1 MTIPR
6 AKMVTKTDFVERA
19 PREDGHCHAD
29 LYGPTVAPFRSRV
42 RNISTSGML
51 IDCPA
56 ALHVDDVLVAR
67 LPGVGEIICTVAR
80 LRNGRAGIRFSSVI
94 DLAVYRRAT
103 IHAV

>member
-1 MTIPR
+1 MTIPL
-6 AKMVTKTDFVERA
+6 AVIATKTDFVERA
-19 PREDGHCHAD
+19 PREEGQCHAD
-29 LYGPTVAPFRSRV
+29 FYGPTVAPFRSRV

-51 IDCPA
+51 IDSPA
-56 ALHVDDVLVAR
+56 ALRIDDVLVAR

-103 IHAV
+103 IHVV